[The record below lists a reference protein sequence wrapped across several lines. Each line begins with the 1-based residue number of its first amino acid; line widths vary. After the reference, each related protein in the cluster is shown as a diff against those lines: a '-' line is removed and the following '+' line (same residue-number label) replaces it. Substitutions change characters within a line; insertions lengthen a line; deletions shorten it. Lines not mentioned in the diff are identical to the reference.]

1 MESDNKLFLLDAYA
15 LIYRAYYAFI
25 KNPRINSKGFN
36 TSAILGFVNTLEE
49 VLKKENPTH
58 IGVAFDPSGPTF
70 RHEADANYKATRKG
84 MPEELAQQ
92 MPVMKQ
98 VLAAMSV
105 PCYELAGYEADDLI
119 GTISRK
125 CQAAG
130 WDCVI
135 VTGDKDSLQLITDRT
150 KVKLVSTRMGQ
161 TTTKDM
167 TPETFREQYGFDPI
181 HMIDLKALMGDTS
194 DNIPG
199 VPGVGEKTAMA
210 LVQEYGAID
219 EIYRL
224 LPDLHAKPAAIRK
237 LNTNIVSLQ
246 QIVEAL
252 QGNDYVTGVV
262 PVVENGETVGYT
274 ISFSK
279 SGPVTIYHG
288 KKGENGQNGTT
299 PVIGVEQD
307 TDGLYYWT
315 LDGEWLT
322 DDEGSK
328 ILAQGMAGKSAYEL
342 AVEKGY
348 RGTLDE
354 WLASLNGSNGDD
366 GKSAYE
372 LAVENG
378 YQGTEEEWLA
388 SLKGSAGD
396 QGDDGVTPK
405 LEVRDD
411 GYWYISYDNGQ
422 TWNKLG
428 PATGDPGE
436 DGDSMFSDIDV
447 SDPDYLVLTLAET
460 GASIKLPYYKDKFDL
475 LFVSGSDRVKEM
487 SVYCGPGAT
496 AEVEY
501 ELTNPLNVQ
510 VAIECISHSGY
521 EVAVDKSAKKIT
533 VSAPDDPAAIT
544 DPESEILVFASDD
557 ERTVMR
563 KLVVKQ
569 VKYIDYRATRQL
581 DWEKSSVNPRF
592 WGEDCKFLDEQ
603 STYDSATGEGRWAY
617 TGTVIYITDAA
628 FSGEAGLQEI
638 VIPAS
643 VVEVGRNLWNETGG
657 GGAFQNCTALTSVVF
672 EGDNLSKINLNT
684 FNGCSALSS
693 IELPESLEKIE
704 YNAFDDCSAL
714 KSIVIPDKVTYI
726 GEGAF
731 NYCTGLQEAYI
742 GDGVTEI
749 AAKAFAECTALKTVV
764 IGKSIQRIGD
774 QAFNTRS
781 SWDQMTLEKI
791 TVLFDDIASGSFP
804 VLESGSRGV
813 FPKPGGW
820 DLVSYKIYVPKG
832 TKAEYQKNWSDYS
845 SLIVEMQ

>member
-1 MESDNKLFLLDAYA
+1 MHDFGPVVAGSCTEYDEVAMWNKNEDMGSRLAA
-15 LIYRAYYAFI
+15 
-25 KNPRINSKGFN
+25 
-36 TSAILGFVNTLEE
+36 LEE
-49 VLKKENPTH
+49 LC
-58 IGVAFDPSGPTF
+58 S
-70 RHEADANYKATRKG
+70 
-84 MPEELAQQ
+84 Q
-92 MPVMKQ
+92 
-98 VLAAMSV
+98 
-105 PCYELAGYEADDLI
+105 
-119 GTISRK
+119 
-125 CQAAG
+125 
-130 WDCVI
+130 
-135 VTGDKDSLQLITDRT
+135 
-150 KVKLVSTRMGQ
+150 
-161 TTTKDM
+161 
-167 TPETFREQYGFDPI
+167 
-181 HMIDLKALMGDTS
+181 
-194 DNIPG
+194 
-199 VPGVGEKTAMA
+199 
-210 LVQEYGAID
+210 
-219 EIYRL
+219 
-224 LPDLHAKPAAIRK
+224 

-569 VKYIDYRATRQL
+569 VKYIDYKATRQL

>member
-1 MESDNKLFLLDAYA
+1 M
-15 LIYRAYYAFI
+15 
-25 KNPRINSKGFN
+25 
-36 TSAILGFVNTLEE
+36 ILGLLSLVSCTEYDEVAMWNKNEDMGSRLAALEE
-49 VLKKENPTH
+49 L
-58 IGVAFDPSGPTF
+58 
-70 RHEADANYKATRKG
+70 
-84 MPEELAQQ
+84 
-92 MPVMKQ
+92 
-98 VLAAMSV
+98 
-105 PCYELAGYEADDLI
+105 C
-119 GTISRK
+119 SR
-125 CQAAG
+125 
-130 WDCVI
+130 
-135 VTGDKDSLQLITDRT
+135 
-150 KVKLVSTRMGQ
+150 
-161 TTTKDM
+161 
-167 TPETFREQYGFDPI
+167 
-181 HMIDLKALMGDTS
+181 
-194 DNIPG
+194 
-199 VPGVGEKTAMA
+199 
-210 LVQEYGAID
+210 
-219 EIYRL
+219 
-224 LPDLHAKPAAIRK
+224 

-328 ILAQGMAGKSAYEL
+328 ILAQGMAGKSAY
-342 AVEKGY
+342 KGY

-354 WLASLNGSNGDD
+354 WLASLNGSNGDDGKSAYELAVENGYRGTEEEWLASLKGNTGNDGKSAYELAVEKGYQGTEEEWLASLNGSNGNDGDD

>member
-1 MESDNKLFLLDAYA
+1 M
-15 LIYRAYYAFI
+15 
-25 KNPRINSKGFN
+25 
-36 TSAILGFVNTLEE
+36 
-49 VLKKENPTH
+49 
-58 IGVAFDPSGPTF
+58 
-70 RHEADANYKATRKG
+70 
-84 MPEELAQQ
+84 
-92 MPVMKQ
+92 
-98 VLAAMSV
+98 
-105 PCYELAGYEADDLI
+105 
-119 GTISRK
+119 
-125 CQAAG
+125 
-130 WDCVI
+130 
-135 VTGDKDSLQLITDRT
+135 
-150 KVKLVSTRMGQ
+150 
-161 TTTKDM
+161 
-167 TPETFREQYGFDPI
+167 
-181 HMIDLKALMGDTS
+181 
-194 DNIPG
+194 
-199 VPGVGEKTAMA
+199 
-210 LVQEYGAID
+210 
-219 EIYRL
+219 
-224 LPDLHAKPAAIRK
+224 
-237 LNTNIVSLQ
+237 
-246 QIVEAL
+246 
-252 QGNDYVTGVV
+252 
-262 PVVENGETVGYT
+262 
-274 ISFSK
+274 
-279 SGPVTIYHG
+279 TIYHG

>member
-1 MESDNKLFLLDAYA
+1 MRK
-15 LIYRAYYAFI
+15 II
-25 KNPRINSKGFN
+25 
-36 TSAILGFVNTLEE
+36 TCMILGLLSLVSCTEYDEVAMWNKNEDMGSRLAALEE
-49 VLKKENPTH
+49 LC
-58 IGVAFDPSGPTF
+58 S
-70 RHEADANYKATRKG
+70 
-84 MPEELAQQ
+84 Q
-92 MPVMKQ
+92 
-98 VLAAMSV
+98 
-105 PCYELAGYEADDLI
+105 
-119 GTISRK
+119 
-125 CQAAG
+125 
-130 WDCVI
+130 
-135 VTGDKDSLQLITDRT
+135 
-150 KVKLVSTRMGQ
+150 
-161 TTTKDM
+161 
-167 TPETFREQYGFDPI
+167 
-181 HMIDLKALMGDTS
+181 
-194 DNIPG
+194 
-199 VPGVGEKTAMA
+199 
-210 LVQEYGAID
+210 
-219 EIYRL
+219 
-224 LPDLHAKPAAIRK
+224 

-557 ERTVMR
+557 EGTVMR

-569 VKYIDYRATRQL
+569 VKYIDYKATRQL

>member
-1 MESDNKLFLLDAYA
+1 MRK
-15 LIYRAYYAFI
+15 II
-25 KNPRINSKGFN
+25 
-36 TSAILGFVNTLEE
+36 TCMILGLLSLVSCTEYDEVAMWNKNEDMGSRLAALEE
-49 VLKKENPTH
+49 LC
-58 IGVAFDPSGPTF
+58 S
-70 RHEADANYKATRKG
+70 
-84 MPEELAQQ
+84 Q
-92 MPVMKQ
+92 
-98 VLAAMSV
+98 
-105 PCYELAGYEADDLI
+105 
-119 GTISRK
+119 
-125 CQAAG
+125 
-130 WDCVI
+130 
-135 VTGDKDSLQLITDRT
+135 
-150 KVKLVSTRMGQ
+150 
-161 TTTKDM
+161 
-167 TPETFREQYGFDPI
+167 
-181 HMIDLKALMGDTS
+181 
-194 DNIPG
+194 
-199 VPGVGEKTAMA
+199 
-210 LVQEYGAID
+210 
-219 EIYRL
+219 
-224 LPDLHAKPAAIRK
+224 

-569 VKYIDYRATRQL
+569 VKYIDYKATRQL
-581 DWEKSSVNPRF
+581 DWEKSSVDPRF

-714 KSIVIPDKVTYI
+714 KSILIPDKVTYI

-820 DLVSYKIYVPKG
+820 DPVSYKIYVPKG

>member
-1 MESDNKLFLLDAYA
+1 M
-15 LIYRAYYAFI
+15 
-25 KNPRINSKGFN
+25 
-36 TSAILGFVNTLEE
+36 ILGLLSLVSCTEYDEVAMWNKNEDMGSRLAALEE
-49 VLKKENPTH
+49 L
-58 IGVAFDPSGPTF
+58 
-70 RHEADANYKATRKG
+70 
-84 MPEELAQQ
+84 
-92 MPVMKQ
+92 
-98 VLAAMSV
+98 
-105 PCYELAGYEADDLI
+105 C
-119 GTISRK
+119 SR
-125 CQAAG
+125 
-130 WDCVI
+130 
-135 VTGDKDSLQLITDRT
+135 
-150 KVKLVSTRMGQ
+150 
-161 TTTKDM
+161 
-167 TPETFREQYGFDPI
+167 
-181 HMIDLKALMGDTS
+181 
-194 DNIPG
+194 
-199 VPGVGEKTAMA
+199 
-210 LVQEYGAID
+210 
-219 EIYRL
+219 
-224 LPDLHAKPAAIRK
+224 

-672 EGDNLSKINLNT
+672 KGDNLSKINLNT

>member
-1 MESDNKLFLLDAYA
+1 M
-15 LIYRAYYAFI
+15 
-25 KNPRINSKGFN
+25 
-36 TSAILGFVNTLEE
+36 ILGLLSLVSCTEYDEVAMWNKNEDMGSRLAALEE
-49 VLKKENPTH
+49 L
-58 IGVAFDPSGPTF
+58 
-70 RHEADANYKATRKG
+70 
-84 MPEELAQQ
+84 
-92 MPVMKQ
+92 
-98 VLAAMSV
+98 
-105 PCYELAGYEADDLI
+105 C
-119 GTISRK
+119 SR
-125 CQAAG
+125 
-130 WDCVI
+130 
-135 VTGDKDSLQLITDRT
+135 
-150 KVKLVSTRMGQ
+150 
-161 TTTKDM
+161 
-167 TPETFREQYGFDPI
+167 
-181 HMIDLKALMGDTS
+181 
-194 DNIPG
+194 
-199 VPGVGEKTAMA
+199 
-210 LVQEYGAID
+210 
-219 EIYRL
+219 
-224 LPDLHAKPAAIRK
+224 

-328 ILAQGMAGKSAYEL
+328 ILAHGDDGKSAYELAVENGYRGTEEEWLASLKGNTGNDGKSAYEL

-348 RGTLDE
+348 QGTEEE
-354 WLASLNGSNGDD
+354 WLASLNGSNGNDGDD

-638 VIPAS
+638 VSPAS

>member
-1 MESDNKLFLLDAYA
+1 MRK
-15 LIYRAYYAFI
+15 II
-25 KNPRINSKGFN
+25 
-36 TSAILGFVNTLEE
+36 TCMILGLLSLVSCTEYDEVAMWNKNEDMGSRLAALEE
-49 VLKKENPTH
+49 LC
-58 IGVAFDPSGPTF
+58 S
-70 RHEADANYKATRKG
+70 
-84 MPEELAQQ
+84 Q
-92 MPVMKQ
+92 
-98 VLAAMSV
+98 
-105 PCYELAGYEADDLI
+105 
-119 GTISRK
+119 
-125 CQAAG
+125 
-130 WDCVI
+130 
-135 VTGDKDSLQLITDRT
+135 
-150 KVKLVSTRMGQ
+150 
-161 TTTKDM
+161 
-167 TPETFREQYGFDPI
+167 
-181 HMIDLKALMGDTS
+181 
-194 DNIPG
+194 
-199 VPGVGEKTAMA
+199 
-210 LVQEYGAID
+210 
-219 EIYRL
+219 
-224 LPDLHAKPAAIRK
+224 

-475 LFVSGSDRVKEM
+475 LFVSGSDRLKEM

-557 ERTVMR
+557 EGTVMR

-569 VKYIDYRATRQL
+569 VKYIDYKATRQL

>member
-1 MESDNKLFLLDAYA
+1 MAGSLNGSNGDDGK
-15 LIYRAYYAFI
+15 
-25 KNPRINSKGFN
+25 
-36 TSAILGFVNTLEE
+36 SA
-49 VLKKENPTH
+49 
-58 IGVAFDPSGPTF
+58 
-70 RHEADANYKATRKG
+70 
-84 MPEELAQQ
+84 
-92 MPVMKQ
+92 
-98 VLAAMSV
+98 
-105 PCYELAGYEADDLI
+105 YELA
-119 GTISRK
+119 
-125 CQAAG
+125 
-130 WDCVI
+130 
-135 VTGDKDSLQLITDRT
+135 
-150 KVKLVSTRMGQ
+150 
-161 TTTKDM
+161 
-167 TPETFREQYGFDPI
+167 
-181 HMIDLKALMGDTS
+181 
-194 DNIPG
+194 
-199 VPGVGEKTAMA
+199 
-210 LVQEYGAID
+210 
-219 EIYRL
+219 
-224 LPDLHAKPAAIRK
+224 
-237 LNTNIVSLQ
+237 
-246 QIVEAL
+246 
-252 QGNDYVTGVV
+252 
-262 PVVENGETVGYT
+262 VENGYR
-274 ISFSK
+274 
-279 SGPVTIYHG
+279 
-288 KKGENGQNGTT
+288 GT
-299 PVIGVEQD
+299 EE
-307 TDGLYYWT
+307 
-315 LDGEWLT
+315 EWLASLKGNT
-322 DDEGSK
+322 GND
-328 ILAQGMAGKSAYEL
+328 GKSAYEL

-348 RGTLDE
+348 QGTEEE
-354 WLASLNGSNGDD
+354 WLASLNGSNGNDGDD

>member
-1 MESDNKLFLLDAYA
+1 MRK
-15 LIYRAYYAFI
+15 II
-25 KNPRINSKGFN
+25 
-36 TSAILGFVNTLEE
+36 TCMILGLLSLVSCTEYDEVAMWNKNEDMGSRLAALEE
-49 VLKKENPTH
+49 LC
-58 IGVAFDPSGPTF
+58 S
-70 RHEADANYKATRKG
+70 
-84 MPEELAQQ
+84 Q
-92 MPVMKQ
+92 
-98 VLAAMSV
+98 
-105 PCYELAGYEADDLI
+105 
-119 GTISRK
+119 
-125 CQAAG
+125 
-130 WDCVI
+130 
-135 VTGDKDSLQLITDRT
+135 
-150 KVKLVSTRMGQ
+150 
-161 TTTKDM
+161 
-167 TPETFREQYGFDPI
+167 
-181 HMIDLKALMGDTS
+181 
-194 DNIPG
+194 
-199 VPGVGEKTAMA
+199 
-210 LVQEYGAID
+210 
-219 EIYRL
+219 
-224 LPDLHAKPAAIRK
+224 

-731 NYCTGLQEAYI
+731 RNCTGLQEAYI

>member
-1 MESDNKLFLLDAYA
+1 M
-15 LIYRAYYAFI
+15 
-25 KNPRINSKGFN
+25 
-36 TSAILGFVNTLEE
+36 ILGLLLLVSCTEYDEVAMWNKNEDMGSRLAALEE
-49 VLKKENPTH
+49 LC
-58 IGVAFDPSGPTF
+58 S
-70 RHEADANYKATRKG
+70 
-84 MPEELAQQ
+84 Q
-92 MPVMKQ
+92 
-98 VLAAMSV
+98 
-105 PCYELAGYEADDLI
+105 
-119 GTISRK
+119 
-125 CQAAG
+125 
-130 WDCVI
+130 
-135 VTGDKDSLQLITDRT
+135 
-150 KVKLVSTRMGQ
+150 
-161 TTTKDM
+161 
-167 TPETFREQYGFDPI
+167 
-181 HMIDLKALMGDTS
+181 
-194 DNIPG
+194 
-199 VPGVGEKTAMA
+199 
-210 LVQEYGAID
+210 
-219 EIYRL
+219 
-224 LPDLHAKPAAIRK
+224 

-569 VKYIDYRATRQL
+569 VKYIDYKATRQL

>member
-1 MESDNKLFLLDAYA
+1 M
-15 LIYRAYYAFI
+15 
-25 KNPRINSKGFN
+25 
-36 TSAILGFVNTLEE
+36 ILGLLSLVSCTEYDEVAMWNKNEDMGSRLAALEE
-49 VLKKENPTH
+49 LC
-58 IGVAFDPSGPTF
+58 S
-70 RHEADANYKATRKG
+70 
-84 MPEELAQQ
+84 Q
-92 MPVMKQ
+92 
-98 VLAAMSV
+98 
-105 PCYELAGYEADDLI
+105 
-119 GTISRK
+119 
-125 CQAAG
+125 
-130 WDCVI
+130 
-135 VTGDKDSLQLITDRT
+135 
-150 KVKLVSTRMGQ
+150 
-161 TTTKDM
+161 
-167 TPETFREQYGFDPI
+167 
-181 HMIDLKALMGDTS
+181 
-194 DNIPG
+194 
-199 VPGVGEKTAMA
+199 
-210 LVQEYGAID
+210 
-219 EIYRL
+219 
-224 LPDLHAKPAAIRK
+224 

-252 QGNDYVTGVV
+252 QGNDYVTGMV

>member
-1 MESDNKLFLLDAYA
+1 M
-15 LIYRAYYAFI
+15 
-25 KNPRINSKGFN
+25 
-36 TSAILGFVNTLEE
+36 ILGLLSLVSCTEYDEVAMWNKNEDMGSRLAALEE
-49 VLKKENPTH
+49 LC
-58 IGVAFDPSGPTF
+58 S
-70 RHEADANYKATRKG
+70 
-84 MPEELAQQ
+84 Q
-92 MPVMKQ
+92 
-98 VLAAMSV
+98 
-105 PCYELAGYEADDLI
+105 
-119 GTISRK
+119 
-125 CQAAG
+125 
-130 WDCVI
+130 
-135 VTGDKDSLQLITDRT
+135 
-150 KVKLVSTRMGQ
+150 
-161 TTTKDM
+161 
-167 TPETFREQYGFDPI
+167 
-181 HMIDLKALMGDTS
+181 
-194 DNIPG
+194 
-199 VPGVGEKTAMA
+199 
-210 LVQEYGAID
+210 
-219 EIYRL
+219 
-224 LPDLHAKPAAIRK
+224 

-288 KKGENGQNGTT
+288 KKGENGQDGTT

-569 VKYIDYRATRQL
+569 VKYIDYKATRQL

-672 EGDNLSKINLNT
+672 EGDNQSKINLNT

>member
-1 MESDNKLFLLDAYA
+1 M
-15 LIYRAYYAFI
+15 
-25 KNPRINSKGFN
+25 
-36 TSAILGFVNTLEE
+36 ILGLLSLVSCTEYDEVAMWNKNEDMGSRLAALEE
-49 VLKKENPTH
+49 L
-58 IGVAFDPSGPTF
+58 
-70 RHEADANYKATRKG
+70 
-84 MPEELAQQ
+84 
-92 MPVMKQ
+92 
-98 VLAAMSV
+98 
-105 PCYELAGYEADDLI
+105 C
-119 GTISRK
+119 SR
-125 CQAAG
+125 
-130 WDCVI
+130 
-135 VTGDKDSLQLITDRT
+135 
-150 KVKLVSTRMGQ
+150 
-161 TTTKDM
+161 
-167 TPETFREQYGFDPI
+167 
-181 HMIDLKALMGDTS
+181 
-194 DNIPG
+194 
-199 VPGVGEKTAMA
+199 
-210 LVQEYGAID
+210 
-219 EIYRL
+219 
-224 LPDLHAKPAAIRK
+224 

-328 ILAQGMAGKSAYEL
+328 ILAQGMA
-342 AVEKGY
+342 
-348 RGTLDE
+348 
-354 WLASLNGSNGDD
+354 

>member
-1 MESDNKLFLLDAYA
+1 M
-15 LIYRAYYAFI
+15 
-25 KNPRINSKGFN
+25 
-36 TSAILGFVNTLEE
+36 ILGLLSLVSCTEYDEVAMWNKNEDMGSRLAALEE
-49 VLKKENPTH
+49 LC
-58 IGVAFDPSGPTF
+58 S
-70 RHEADANYKATRKG
+70 
-84 MPEELAQQ
+84 Q
-92 MPVMKQ
+92 
-98 VLAAMSV
+98 
-105 PCYELAGYEADDLI
+105 
-119 GTISRK
+119 
-125 CQAAG
+125 
-130 WDCVI
+130 
-135 VTGDKDSLQLITDRT
+135 
-150 KVKLVSTRMGQ
+150 
-161 TTTKDM
+161 
-167 TPETFREQYGFDPI
+167 
-181 HMIDLKALMGDTS
+181 
-194 DNIPG
+194 
-199 VPGVGEKTAMA
+199 
-210 LVQEYGAID
+210 
-219 EIYRL
+219 
-224 LPDLHAKPAAIRK
+224 

-569 VKYIDYRATRQL
+569 VKYIDYKATRQL

-731 NYCTGLQEAYI
+731 NHCTGLQEAYI

>member
-1 MESDNKLFLLDAYA
+1 M
-15 LIYRAYYAFI
+15 
-25 KNPRINSKGFN
+25 
-36 TSAILGFVNTLEE
+36 ILGLLSLVSCTEYDEVAMWNKNEDMGSRLAALEE
-49 VLKKENPTH
+49 LC
-58 IGVAFDPSGPTF
+58 S
-70 RHEADANYKATRKG
+70 
-84 MPEELAQQ
+84 Q
-92 MPVMKQ
+92 
-98 VLAAMSV
+98 
-105 PCYELAGYEADDLI
+105 
-119 GTISRK
+119 
-125 CQAAG
+125 
-130 WDCVI
+130 
-135 VTGDKDSLQLITDRT
+135 
-150 KVKLVSTRMGQ
+150 
-161 TTTKDM
+161 
-167 TPETFREQYGFDPI
+167 
-181 HMIDLKALMGDTS
+181 
-194 DNIPG
+194 
-199 VPGVGEKTAMA
+199 
-210 LVQEYGAID
+210 
-219 EIYRL
+219 
-224 LPDLHAKPAAIRK
+224 

-569 VKYIDYRATRQL
+569 VKYINYKATRQL

>member
-1 MESDNKLFLLDAYA
+1 M
-15 LIYRAYYAFI
+15 
-25 KNPRINSKGFN
+25 
-36 TSAILGFVNTLEE
+36 ILGLLSLVSCTEYDEVAMWNKNEDMGSRLAALEE
-49 VLKKENPTH
+49 LC
-58 IGVAFDPSGPTF
+58 S
-70 RHEADANYKATRKG
+70 
-84 MPEELAQQ
+84 Q
-92 MPVMKQ
+92 
-98 VLAAMSV
+98 
-105 PCYELAGYEADDLI
+105 
-119 GTISRK
+119 
-125 CQAAG
+125 
-130 WDCVI
+130 
-135 VTGDKDSLQLITDRT
+135 
-150 KVKLVSTRMGQ
+150 
-161 TTTKDM
+161 
-167 TPETFREQYGFDPI
+167 
-181 HMIDLKALMGDTS
+181 
-194 DNIPG
+194 
-199 VPGVGEKTAMA
+199 
-210 LVQEYGAID
+210 
-219 EIYRL
+219 
-224 LPDLHAKPAAIRK
+224 

-569 VKYIDYRATRQL
+569 VKYIDYKATRQL

-731 NYCTGLQEAYI
+731 WHCPVLYGFAGGLYRRWSYRDCRESVCGMHRIENGRYRKEYSAYRRSGLQYEEFLGSDDPGEDYRFVRRYCVRLFP
-742 GDGVTEI
+742 GVGER
-749 AAKAFAECTALKTVV
+749 FERRLPE
-764 IGKSIQRIGD
+764 
-774 QAFNTRS
+774 TRR
-781 SWDQMTLEKI
+781 LG
-791 TVLFDDIASGSFP
+791 SGF
-804 VLESGSRGV
+804 L
-813 FPKPGGW
+813 
-820 DLVSYKIYVPKG
+820 
-832 TKAEYQKNWSDYS
+832 
-845 SLIVEMQ
+845 

>member
-1 MESDNKLFLLDAYA
+1 M
-15 LIYRAYYAFI
+15 
-25 KNPRINSKGFN
+25 
-36 TSAILGFVNTLEE
+36 ILGLLSLVSCTEYDEVAMWNKNEDMGSRLAALEE
-49 VLKKENPTH
+49 LC
-58 IGVAFDPSGPTF
+58 S
-70 RHEADANYKATRKG
+70 
-84 MPEELAQQ
+84 Q
-92 MPVMKQ
+92 
-98 VLAAMSV
+98 
-105 PCYELAGYEADDLI
+105 
-119 GTISRK
+119 
-125 CQAAG
+125 
-130 WDCVI
+130 
-135 VTGDKDSLQLITDRT
+135 
-150 KVKLVSTRMGQ
+150 
-161 TTTKDM
+161 
-167 TPETFREQYGFDPI
+167 
-181 HMIDLKALMGDTS
+181 
-194 DNIPG
+194 
-199 VPGVGEKTAMA
+199 
-210 LVQEYGAID
+210 
-219 EIYRL
+219 
-224 LPDLHAKPAAIRK
+224 

-354 WLASLNGSNGDD
+354 WLASL
-366 GKSAYE
+366 
-372 LAVENG
+372 
-378 YQGTEEEWLA
+378 
-388 SLKGSAGD
+388 KGSAGD

-475 LFVSGSDRVKEM
+475 LFVSGSDR
-487 SVYCGPGAT
+487 
-496 AEVEY
+496 VEY

-638 VIPAS
+638 

>member
-1 MESDNKLFLLDAYA
+1 MRK
-15 LIYRAYYAFI
+15 II
-25 KNPRINSKGFN
+25 
-36 TSAILGFVNTLEE
+36 TCMILGLLSLVSCTEYDEVAMWNKNEDMGSRLAALEE
-49 VLKKENPTH
+49 LC
-58 IGVAFDPSGPTF
+58 S
-70 RHEADANYKATRKG
+70 
-84 MPEELAQQ
+84 Q
-92 MPVMKQ
+92 
-98 VLAAMSV
+98 
-105 PCYELAGYEADDLI
+105 
-119 GTISRK
+119 
-125 CQAAG
+125 
-130 WDCVI
+130 
-135 VTGDKDSLQLITDRT
+135 
-150 KVKLVSTRMGQ
+150 
-161 TTTKDM
+161 
-167 TPETFREQYGFDPI
+167 
-181 HMIDLKALMGDTS
+181 
-194 DNIPG
+194 
-199 VPGVGEKTAMA
+199 
-210 LVQEYGAID
+210 
-219 EIYRL
+219 
-224 LPDLHAKPAAIRK
+224 

-328 ILAQGMAGKSAYEL
+328 ILAQGM

-569 VKYIDYRATRQL
+569 VKYIDYKATRQL

-781 SWDQMTLEKI
+781 SWAQMTLEKI

>member
-1 MESDNKLFLLDAYA
+1 MRK
-15 LIYRAYYAFI
+15 II
-25 KNPRINSKGFN
+25 
-36 TSAILGFVNTLEE
+36 TCMILGLLSLVSCTEYDEVAMWNKNEDMGSRLAALEE
-49 VLKKENPTH
+49 LC
-58 IGVAFDPSGPTF
+58 S
-70 RHEADANYKATRKG
+70 
-84 MPEELAQQ
+84 Q
-92 MPVMKQ
+92 
-98 VLAAMSV
+98 
-105 PCYELAGYEADDLI
+105 
-119 GTISRK
+119 
-125 CQAAG
+125 
-130 WDCVI
+130 
-135 VTGDKDSLQLITDRT
+135 
-150 KVKLVSTRMGQ
+150 
-161 TTTKDM
+161 
-167 TPETFREQYGFDPI
+167 
-181 HMIDLKALMGDTS
+181 
-194 DNIPG
+194 
-199 VPGVGEKTAMA
+199 
-210 LVQEYGAID
+210 
-219 EIYRL
+219 
-224 LPDLHAKPAAIRK
+224 

-533 VSAPDDPAAIT
+533 VSAPDDPVAIT

-569 VKYIDYRATRQL
+569 VKYIDYKATRQL

-749 AAKAFAECTALKTVV
+749 AAKVFAECTALKTVV

-781 SWDQMTLEKI
+781 SWDQMTLEKV
-791 TVLFDDIASGSFP
+791 TVLFDDIGSGSFP

-820 DLVSYKIYVPKG
+820 DPVSYKIYVPKG

>member
-1 MESDNKLFLLDAYA
+1 M
-15 LIYRAYYAFI
+15 
-25 KNPRINSKGFN
+25 
-36 TSAILGFVNTLEE
+36 ILGLLSLVSCTEYDEVAMWNKNEDMGSRLAALEE
-49 VLKKENPTH
+49 LC
-58 IGVAFDPSGPTF
+58 S
-70 RHEADANYKATRKG
+70 
-84 MPEELAQQ
+84 Q
-92 MPVMKQ
+92 
-98 VLAAMSV
+98 
-105 PCYELAGYEADDLI
+105 
-119 GTISRK
+119 
-125 CQAAG
+125 
-130 WDCVI
+130 
-135 VTGDKDSLQLITDRT
+135 
-150 KVKLVSTRMGQ
+150 
-161 TTTKDM
+161 
-167 TPETFREQYGFDPI
+167 
-181 HMIDLKALMGDTS
+181 
-194 DNIPG
+194 
-199 VPGVGEKTAMA
+199 
-210 LVQEYGAID
+210 
-219 EIYRL
+219 
-224 LPDLHAKPAAIRK
+224 

-731 NYCTGLQEAYI
+731 STCI
-742 GDGVTEI
+742 SMSISKMPVT
-749 AAKAFAECTALKTVV
+749 
-764 IGKSIQRIGD
+764 SI
-774 QAFNTRS
+774 
-781 SWDQMTLEKI
+781 
-791 TVLFDDIASGSFP
+791 
-804 VLESGSRGV
+804 
-813 FPKPGGW
+813 FPKRCG
-820 DLVSYKIYVPKG
+820 
-832 TKAEYQKNWSDYS
+832 
-845 SLIVEMQ
+845 

>member
-1 MESDNKLFLLDAYA
+1 M
-15 LIYRAYYAFI
+15 
-25 KNPRINSKGFN
+25 
-36 TSAILGFVNTLEE
+36 ILGLLSLVSCTEYDEVAMWNKNEDMGSRLAALEE
-49 VLKKENPTH
+49 LC
-58 IGVAFDPSGPTF
+58 S
-70 RHEADANYKATRKG
+70 
-84 MPEELAQQ
+84 Q
-92 MPVMKQ
+92 
-98 VLAAMSV
+98 
-105 PCYELAGYEADDLI
+105 
-119 GTISRK
+119 
-125 CQAAG
+125 
-130 WDCVI
+130 
-135 VTGDKDSLQLITDRT
+135 
-150 KVKLVSTRMGQ
+150 
-161 TTTKDM
+161 
-167 TPETFREQYGFDPI
+167 
-181 HMIDLKALMGDTS
+181 
-194 DNIPG
+194 
-199 VPGVGEKTAMA
+199 
-210 LVQEYGAID
+210 
-219 EIYRL
+219 
-224 LPDLHAKPAAIRK
+224 

-447 SDPDYLVLTLAET
+447 SDPDYLVLTLAAT

-569 VKYIDYRATRQL
+569 VKYIDYKATRQL

>member
-1 MESDNKLFLLDAYA
+1 MRK
-15 LIYRAYYAFI
+15 II
-25 KNPRINSKGFN
+25 
-36 TSAILGFVNTLEE
+36 TCMILGLLSLVSCTEYDEVAMWNKNEDMGSRLAALEE
-49 VLKKENPTH
+49 LC
-58 IGVAFDPSGPTF
+58 S
-70 RHEADANYKATRKG
+70 
-84 MPEELAQQ
+84 Q
-92 MPVMKQ
+92 
-98 VLAAMSV
+98 
-105 PCYELAGYEADDLI
+105 
-119 GTISRK
+119 
-125 CQAAG
+125 
-130 WDCVI
+130 
-135 VTGDKDSLQLITDRT
+135 
-150 KVKLVSTRMGQ
+150 
-161 TTTKDM
+161 
-167 TPETFREQYGFDPI
+167 
-181 HMIDLKALMGDTS
+181 
-194 DNIPG
+194 
-199 VPGVGEKTAMA
+199 
-210 LVQEYGAID
+210 
-219 EIYRL
+219 
-224 LPDLHAKPAAIRK
+224 

-496 AEVEY
+496 AEVED

>member
-1 MESDNKLFLLDAYA
+1 M
-15 LIYRAYYAFI
+15 
-25 KNPRINSKGFN
+25 
-36 TSAILGFVNTLEE
+36 ILGLLSLVSCTEYDEVAMWNKNEDMGSRLAALEE
-49 VLKKENPTH
+49 LC
-58 IGVAFDPSGPTF
+58 S
-70 RHEADANYKATRKG
+70 
-84 MPEELAQQ
+84 Q
-92 MPVMKQ
+92 
-98 VLAAMSV
+98 
-105 PCYELAGYEADDLI
+105 
-119 GTISRK
+119 
-125 CQAAG
+125 
-130 WDCVI
+130 
-135 VTGDKDSLQLITDRT
+135 
-150 KVKLVSTRMGQ
+150 
-161 TTTKDM
+161 
-167 TPETFREQYGFDPI
+167 
-181 HMIDLKALMGDTS
+181 
-194 DNIPG
+194 
-199 VPGVGEKTAMA
+199 
-210 LVQEYGAID
+210 
-219 EIYRL
+219 
-224 LPDLHAKPAAIRK
+224 

-569 VKYIDYRATRQL
+569 VKYIDYKATRQL

-742 GDGVTEI
+742 GDRVTEI

>member
-1 MESDNKLFLLDAYA
+1 M
-15 LIYRAYYAFI
+15 
-25 KNPRINSKGFN
+25 
-36 TSAILGFVNTLEE
+36 ILGLLSLVSCTEYDEVAMWNKNEDMGSRLAALEE
-49 VLKKENPTH
+49 LC
-58 IGVAFDPSGPTF
+58 S
-70 RHEADANYKATRKG
+70 
-84 MPEELAQQ
+84 Q
-92 MPVMKQ
+92 
-98 VLAAMSV
+98 
-105 PCYELAGYEADDLI
+105 
-119 GTISRK
+119 
-125 CQAAG
+125 
-130 WDCVI
+130 
-135 VTGDKDSLQLITDRT
+135 
-150 KVKLVSTRMGQ
+150 
-161 TTTKDM
+161 
-167 TPETFREQYGFDPI
+167 
-181 HMIDLKALMGDTS
+181 
-194 DNIPG
+194 
-199 VPGVGEKTAMA
+199 
-210 LVQEYGAID
+210 
-219 EIYRL
+219 
-224 LPDLHAKPAAIRK
+224 

-569 VKYIDYRATRQL
+569 VKYIDYKATRQL

-731 NYCTGLQEAYI
+731 VLCTGLQEAYI

>member
-1 MESDNKLFLLDAYA
+1 M
-15 LIYRAYYAFI
+15 
-25 KNPRINSKGFN
+25 
-36 TSAILGFVNTLEE
+36 ILGLLSLVSCTEYDEVAMWNKNEDMGSRLAALEE
-49 VLKKENPTH
+49 LC
-58 IGVAFDPSGPTF
+58 S
-70 RHEADANYKATRKG
+70 
-84 MPEELAQQ
+84 Q
-92 MPVMKQ
+92 
-98 VLAAMSV
+98 
-105 PCYELAGYEADDLI
+105 
-119 GTISRK
+119 
-125 CQAAG
+125 
-130 WDCVI
+130 
-135 VTGDKDSLQLITDRT
+135 
-150 KVKLVSTRMGQ
+150 
-161 TTTKDM
+161 
-167 TPETFREQYGFDPI
+167 
-181 HMIDLKALMGDTS
+181 
-194 DNIPG
+194 
-199 VPGVGEKTAMA
+199 
-210 LVQEYGAID
+210 
-219 EIYRL
+219 
-224 LPDLHAKPAAIRK
+224 

-804 VLESGSRGV
+804 VLESGLPETRRLGSG
-813 FPKPGGW
+813 F
-820 DLVSYKIYVPKG
+820 L
-832 TKAEYQKNWSDYS
+832 
-845 SLIVEMQ
+845 

>member
-1 MESDNKLFLLDAYA
+1 M
-15 LIYRAYYAFI
+15 
-25 KNPRINSKGFN
+25 
-36 TSAILGFVNTLEE
+36 ILGLLSLVSCTEYDEVAMWNKNEDMGSRLAALEE
-49 VLKKENPTH
+49 LC
-58 IGVAFDPSGPTF
+58 S
-70 RHEADANYKATRKG
+70 
-84 MPEELAQQ
+84 Q
-92 MPVMKQ
+92 
-98 VLAAMSV
+98 
-105 PCYELAGYEADDLI
+105 
-119 GTISRK
+119 
-125 CQAAG
+125 
-130 WDCVI
+130 
-135 VTGDKDSLQLITDRT
+135 
-150 KVKLVSTRMGQ
+150 
-161 TTTKDM
+161 
-167 TPETFREQYGFDPI
+167 
-181 HMIDLKALMGDTS
+181 
-194 DNIPG
+194 
-199 VPGVGEKTAMA
+199 
-210 LVQEYGAID
+210 
-219 EIYRL
+219 
-224 LPDLHAKPAAIRK
+224 

-569 VKYIDYRATRQL
+569 VKYIDYKATRQL

-731 NYCTGLQEAYI
+731 KHCTGLQEAYI

>member
-1 MESDNKLFLLDAYA
+1 M
-15 LIYRAYYAFI
+15 
-25 KNPRINSKGFN
+25 
-36 TSAILGFVNTLEE
+36 ILGLLSLVSCTEYDEVAMWNKNEDMGSRLAALEE
-49 VLKKENPTH
+49 LC
-58 IGVAFDPSGPTF
+58 S
-70 RHEADANYKATRKG
+70 
-84 MPEELAQQ
+84 Q
-92 MPVMKQ
+92 
-98 VLAAMSV
+98 
-105 PCYELAGYEADDLI
+105 
-119 GTISRK
+119 
-125 CQAAG
+125 
-130 WDCVI
+130 
-135 VTGDKDSLQLITDRT
+135 
-150 KVKLVSTRMGQ
+150 
-161 TTTKDM
+161 
-167 TPETFREQYGFDPI
+167 
-181 HMIDLKALMGDTS
+181 
-194 DNIPG
+194 
-199 VPGVGEKTAMA
+199 
-210 LVQEYGAID
+210 
-219 EIYRL
+219 
-224 LPDLHAKPAAIRK
+224 

-569 VKYIDYRATRQL
+569 VKYIDYKATRQL

-603 STYDSATGEGRWAY
+603 STYDSATGEGRWVY

>member
-1 MESDNKLFLLDAYA
+1 M
-15 LIYRAYYAFI
+15 
-25 KNPRINSKGFN
+25 
-36 TSAILGFVNTLEE
+36 ILGLLSLVSCTEYDEVAMWNKNEDMGSRLAALEE
-49 VLKKENPTH
+49 LC
-58 IGVAFDPSGPTF
+58 S
-70 RHEADANYKATRKG
+70 
-84 MPEELAQQ
+84 Q
-92 MPVMKQ
+92 
-98 VLAAMSV
+98 
-105 PCYELAGYEADDLI
+105 
-119 GTISRK
+119 
-125 CQAAG
+125 
-130 WDCVI
+130 
-135 VTGDKDSLQLITDRT
+135 
-150 KVKLVSTRMGQ
+150 
-161 TTTKDM
+161 
-167 TPETFREQYGFDPI
+167 
-181 HMIDLKALMGDTS
+181 
-194 DNIPG
+194 
-199 VPGVGEKTAMA
+199 
-210 LVQEYGAID
+210 
-219 EIYRL
+219 
-224 LPDLHAKPAAIRK
+224 

-288 KKGENGQNGTT
+288 KKGENGQNGTP

>member
-1 MESDNKLFLLDAYA
+1 M
-15 LIYRAYYAFI
+15 
-25 KNPRINSKGFN
+25 
-36 TSAILGFVNTLEE
+36 ILGLLSLVSCTEYDEVAMWNKNEDMGSRLAALEE
-49 VLKKENPTH
+49 LC
-58 IGVAFDPSGPTF
+58 S
-70 RHEADANYKATRKG
+70 
-84 MPEELAQQ
+84 Q
-92 MPVMKQ
+92 
-98 VLAAMSV
+98 
-105 PCYELAGYEADDLI
+105 
-119 GTISRK
+119 
-125 CQAAG
+125 
-130 WDCVI
+130 
-135 VTGDKDSLQLITDRT
+135 
-150 KVKLVSTRMGQ
+150 
-161 TTTKDM
+161 
-167 TPETFREQYGFDPI
+167 
-181 HMIDLKALMGDTS
+181 
-194 DNIPG
+194 
-199 VPGVGEKTAMA
+199 
-210 LVQEYGAID
+210 
-219 EIYRL
+219 
-224 LPDLHAKPAAIRK
+224 

-569 VKYIDYRATRQL
+569 VKYIDYKATRQL

-603 STYDSATGEGRWAY
+603 STYDSAPGEGRWAY

>member
-1 MESDNKLFLLDAYA
+1 M
-15 LIYRAYYAFI
+15 
-25 KNPRINSKGFN
+25 
-36 TSAILGFVNTLEE
+36 ILGLLSLVSCTEYDEVAMWNKNEDMGSRLAALEE
-49 VLKKENPTH
+49 LC
-58 IGVAFDPSGPTF
+58 S
-70 RHEADANYKATRKG
+70 
-84 MPEELAQQ
+84 Q
-92 MPVMKQ
+92 
-98 VLAAMSV
+98 
-105 PCYELAGYEADDLI
+105 
-119 GTISRK
+119 
-125 CQAAG
+125 
-130 WDCVI
+130 
-135 VTGDKDSLQLITDRT
+135 
-150 KVKLVSTRMGQ
+150 
-161 TTTKDM
+161 
-167 TPETFREQYGFDPI
+167 
-181 HMIDLKALMGDTS
+181 
-194 DNIPG
+194 
-199 VPGVGEKTAMA
+199 
-210 LVQEYGAID
+210 
-219 EIYRL
+219 
-224 LPDLHAKPAAIRK
+224 

-288 KKGENGQNGTT
+288 KKGENVQTGTT
-299 PVIGVEQD
+299 TVIGLEQD
-307 TDGLYYWT
+307 TDGLYYWK

-428 PATGDPGE
+428 PATGAPGE
-436 DGDSMFSDIDV
+436 DGDSMFSDLDV

-569 VKYIDYRATRQL
+569 VKYIDYKATRQL

-603 STYDSATGEGRWAY
+603 RPYDSATGEGRWAY

>member
-1 MESDNKLFLLDAYA
+1 M
-15 LIYRAYYAFI
+15 
-25 KNPRINSKGFN
+25 
-36 TSAILGFVNTLEE
+36 ILGLLSLVSCTEYDEVAMWNKNEDMGSRLAALEE
-49 VLKKENPTH
+49 L
-58 IGVAFDPSGPTF
+58 
-70 RHEADANYKATRKG
+70 
-84 MPEELAQQ
+84 
-92 MPVMKQ
+92 
-98 VLAAMSV
+98 
-105 PCYELAGYEADDLI
+105 C
-119 GTISRK
+119 SR
-125 CQAAG
+125 
-130 WDCVI
+130 
-135 VTGDKDSLQLITDRT
+135 
-150 KVKLVSTRMGQ
+150 
-161 TTTKDM
+161 
-167 TPETFREQYGFDPI
+167 
-181 HMIDLKALMGDTS
+181 
-194 DNIPG
+194 
-199 VPGVGEKTAMA
+199 
-210 LVQEYGAID
+210 
-219 EIYRL
+219 
-224 LPDLHAKPAAIRK
+224 

-731 NYCTGLQEAYI
+731 KGCTGLQEAYI

>member
-1 MESDNKLFLLDAYA
+1 M
-15 LIYRAYYAFI
+15 
-25 KNPRINSKGFN
+25 
-36 TSAILGFVNTLEE
+36 ILGLLSLVSCTEYDEVAMWNKNEDMGSRLAALEE
-49 VLKKENPTH
+49 L
-58 IGVAFDPSGPTF
+58 
-70 RHEADANYKATRKG
+70 
-84 MPEELAQQ
+84 
-92 MPVMKQ
+92 
-98 VLAAMSV
+98 
-105 PCYELAGYEADDLI
+105 C
-119 GTISRK
+119 SR
-125 CQAAG
+125 
-130 WDCVI
+130 
-135 VTGDKDSLQLITDRT
+135 
-150 KVKLVSTRMGQ
+150 
-161 TTTKDM
+161 
-167 TPETFREQYGFDPI
+167 
-181 HMIDLKALMGDTS
+181 
-194 DNIPG
+194 
-199 VPGVGEKTAMA
+199 
-210 LVQEYGAID
+210 
-219 EIYRL
+219 
-224 LPDLHAKPAAIRK
+224 

-726 GEGAF
+726 GEGAY

>member
-1 MESDNKLFLLDAYA
+1 M
-15 LIYRAYYAFI
+15 
-25 KNPRINSKGFN
+25 
-36 TSAILGFVNTLEE
+36 ILGLLSLVSCTEYDEVAMWNKNEDMGSRLAALEE
-49 VLKKENPTH
+49 LC
-58 IGVAFDPSGPTF
+58 S
-70 RHEADANYKATRKG
+70 
-84 MPEELAQQ
+84 Q
-92 MPVMKQ
+92 
-98 VLAAMSV
+98 
-105 PCYELAGYEADDLI
+105 
-119 GTISRK
+119 
-125 CQAAG
+125 
-130 WDCVI
+130 
-135 VTGDKDSLQLITDRT
+135 
-150 KVKLVSTRMGQ
+150 
-161 TTTKDM
+161 
-167 TPETFREQYGFDPI
+167 
-181 HMIDLKALMGDTS
+181 
-194 DNIPG
+194 
-199 VPGVGEKTAMA
+199 
-210 LVQEYGAID
+210 
-219 EIYRL
+219 
-224 LPDLHAKPAAIRK
+224 

-749 AAKAFAECTALKTVV
+749 AAKAFAEFTALKTVV

>member
-1 MESDNKLFLLDAYA
+1 M
-15 LIYRAYYAFI
+15 
-25 KNPRINSKGFN
+25 
-36 TSAILGFVNTLEE
+36 ILGLLSLVSCTEYDEVAMWNKNEDMGSRLAALEE
-49 VLKKENPTH
+49 LC
-58 IGVAFDPSGPTF
+58 S
-70 RHEADANYKATRKG
+70 
-84 MPEELAQQ
+84 Q
-92 MPVMKQ
+92 
-98 VLAAMSV
+98 
-105 PCYELAGYEADDLI
+105 
-119 GTISRK
+119 
-125 CQAAG
+125 
-130 WDCVI
+130 
-135 VTGDKDSLQLITDRT
+135 
-150 KVKLVSTRMGQ
+150 
-161 TTTKDM
+161 
-167 TPETFREQYGFDPI
+167 
-181 HMIDLKALMGDTS
+181 
-194 DNIPG
+194 
-199 VPGVGEKTAMA
+199 
-210 LVQEYGAID
+210 
-219 EIYRL
+219 
-224 LPDLHAKPAAIRK
+224 

-820 DLVSYKIYVPKG
+820 DLVSYKIG
-832 TKAEYQKNWSDYS
+832 TVAK
-845 SLIVEMQ
+845 